1 MPYQT
6 FIVNATATF
15 LATSLYAGHIESDY
29 SKKYSSLDKGY
40 STMAIEKTYSD
51 FEHQNS
57 YRNSAI
63 NDEISILLDFA
74 TKLLNNSTPL
84 DGDIVKLVNDNIMDL
99 LA

>member
-1 MPYQT
+1 MPYQI

-51 FEHQNS
+51 FEHQNMYLS
-57 YRNSAI
+57 SIAKN
-63 NDEISILLDFA
+63 EVEILLEFA

-84 DGDIVKLVNDNIMDL
+84 DGDIAKLVNDNIMDL

>member
-15 LATSLYAGHIESDY
+15 LATSLYSAHIESDDL
-29 SKKYSSLDKGY
+29 KKYSSLDKGY
-40 STMAIEKTYSD
+40 TILNIEKTYSD

-57 YRNSAI
+57 YTNSSM
-63 NDEISILLDFA
+63 NDELDVLFEF
-74 TKLLNNSTPL
+74 TNKLLNNSKPL
-84 DGDIVKLVNDNIMDL
+84 DSDISKLVNENIMDL

>member
-15 LATSLYAGHIESDY
+15 LATSLYAGHIESDDL
-29 SKKYSSLDKGY
+29 KEYSSLDKGY
-40 STMAIEKTYSD
+40 SIMAIEKTYSD

-57 YRNSAI
+57 YRNSSI

-84 DGDIVKLVNDNIMDL
+84 DGDIAKLVNDNIMDL

>member
-1 MPYQT
+1 
-6 FIVNATATF
+6 
-15 LATSLYAGHIESDY
+15 
-29 SKKYSSLDKGY
+29 
-40 STMAIEKTYSD
+40 MAIEKTYSD

-84 DGDIVKLVNDNIMDL
+84 DGDIAKLVNDNIMDL

>member
-6 FIVNATATF
+6 FIVSATATF
-15 LATSLYAGHIESDY
+15 LATSLYAGHIESDDL
-29 SKKYSSLDKGY
+29 KEYSSLDKGY
-40 STMAIEKTYSD
+40 SIMAIEKTYSD

-57 YRNSAI
+57 YRNSSI

-84 DGDIVKLVNDNIMDL
+84 DGDIAKLVNDNIMDL

>member
-15 LATSLYAGHIESDY
+15 LATSLYAGHIESDDL
-29 SKKYSSLDKGY
+29 KEYSSY
-40 STMAIEKTYSD
+40 SIMAIEKTYSD

-84 DGDIVKLVNDNIMDL
+84 DGDIAKLVNDNIMDL